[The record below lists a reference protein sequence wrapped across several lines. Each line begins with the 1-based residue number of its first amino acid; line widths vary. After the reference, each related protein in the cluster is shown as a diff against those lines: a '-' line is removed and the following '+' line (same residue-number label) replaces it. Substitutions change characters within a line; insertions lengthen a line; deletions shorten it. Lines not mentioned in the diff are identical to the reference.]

1 MADQNSRP
9 SNPSGTRLDP
19 SSAAEAQRGSRTLG
33 AEPGSEDKVLHER
46 FADLTS
52 TDLDRL
58 ALIPAGTE
66 LEQGAVYFDRD
77 NPDRGPFKAIGGD
90 AAGSGTRLIAKR
102 ETDYEIWNR
111 LVPEDRLV
119 ETDPAIERPSREAHG
134 ITNQAT
140 LND

>member
-1 MADQNSRP
+1 MADQDSRP

-19 SSAAEAQRGSRTLG
+19 SSAAEARRGSRTLG

-46 FADLTS
+46 FADLTP

-58 ALIPAGTE
+58 TIIPAGTD
-66 LEQGAVYFDRD
+66 LEQGAVYFDLD

-90 AAGSGTRLIAKR
+90 AAGPGSRLIAKR

-111 LVPEDRLV
+111 IVPEDRLV
-119 ETDPAIERPSREAHG
+119 ETEPVIERPSREAHG
-134 ITNQAT
+134 ITNQAN

>member
-1 MADQNSRP
+1 MADQDSRP
-9 SNPSGTRLDP
+9 SNPSGTRLEP
-19 SSAAEAQRGSRTLG
+19 SSAAEAQRGNRTFG

-46 FADLTS
+46 FADLTP

-58 ALIPAGTE
+58 TIIPAGTD
-66 LEQGAVYFDRD
+66 LEQGAVYFDLD
-77 NPDRGPFKAIGGD
+77 NPDRGPSKAIGGD
-90 AAGSGTRLIAKR
+90 AAGTGTRLIAKR

-111 LVPEDRLV
+111 IVPDDRLV

-140 LND
+140 

>member
-1 MADQNSRP
+1 MADQNPRP

-33 AEPGSEDKVLHER
+33 AEPGSEDKVLYER
-46 FADLTS
+46 FADLTP

-66 LEQGAVYFDRD
+66 LEQGAVYFDLD

-140 LND
+140 LNN